1 MEYLIEN
8 KHKDFAENI
17 VVALRKG
24 DRTAYQQASAV
35 FNSAVNAFNAY
46 VQYEYFKIK
55 QFSDLVNVEVQKLGW
70 NEQQQQAPQPEAK
83 TEAKPETKQPA
94 KAKAKK

>member
-17 VVALRKG
+17 VVALSKG

-35 FNSAVNAFNAY
+35 FNSAVSSFNAY
-46 VQYEYFKIK
+46 VQYEFFKIK

-70 NEQQQQAPQPEAK
+70 NEQPQQAQPEVK
-83 TEAKPETKQPA
+83 QEAKPETKQPA